1 MPSLYALSHMQ
12 AVPSF
17 QQLFHKFWSCRVSE
31 PVGSSLLLP
40 AGELQLCIFE
50 DNEAVIKMII
60 KGRSPTLRRV
70 SRTYRVALDWLF
82 VRINLD
88 PKIQIKY
95 VDTKNQLADILTKGS
110 FSKVWELC
118 GSGFRQSAVDHNR
131 LVLALLLWY
140 RLCCVFLC
148 RRRTSE

>member
-1 MPSLYALSHMQ
+1 
-12 AVPSF
+12 
-17 QQLFHKFWSCRVSE
+17 
-31 PVGSSLLLP
+31 
-40 AGELQLCIFE
+40 
-50 DNEAVIKMII
+50 MII
-60 KGRSPTLRRV
+60 KGRSHTLRRV
-70 SRTYRVALDWLF
+70 SRTCRVALDWLF

-88 PKIQIKY
+88 TKIQVKY

-148 RRRTSE
+148 RRRTSEWGRTSARGGRQVRQPRMRHVTPGNKTLLGAQR